1 MRSRA
6 TVSSLAFY
14 ISLGAVS
21 AQEQGP
27 PPQVAIRA
35 PYVRTPPEVVREML
49 KLAKVNRNDVVYD
62 LGCGDG
68 RIVIAAVR
76 EFGARGVG
84 IDIEGERVREAQ
96 ANARKAGVA
105 DRVEFRQQ
113 DLFQADISEA
123 TVVTLYLL
131 RDVNLELRPKL
142 LRDLKPGTRIV
153 SHSFDMGDWKPDKE
167 VQVNGSR
174 LYYWVVPGS
183 STAPE
188 RRRFTLLSP
197 AASPSHAAG
206 LRPPSS
212 GPTRIWFL
220 PAGAR
225 ECIGRSSAKPRAWRA
240 GPGSVGLP

>member
-1 MRSRA
+1 
-6 TVSSLAFY
+6 
-14 ISLGAVS
+14 
-21 AQEQGP
+21 
-27 PPQVAIRA
+27 
-35 PYVRTPPEVVREML
+35 ML

-84 IDIEGERVREAQ
+84 IDVEAERIREAR

-142 LRDLKPGTRIV
+142 LRELKPGTRIV

-167 VQVNGSR
+167 LQVNGSR
-174 LYYWVVPGS
+174 LYYWVVPEKTPS
-183 STAPE
+183 
-188 RRRFTLLSP
+188 RFRL
-197 AASPSHAAG
+197 
-206 LRPPSS
+206 
-212 GPTRIWFL
+212 
-220 PAGAR
+220 
-225 ECIGRSSAKPRAWRA
+225 
-240 GPGSVGLP
+240 

>member
-6 TVSSLAFY
+6 TISSLAFY
-14 ISLGAVS
+14 ISLGAVC
-21 AQEQGP
+21 AQQQGP

-84 IDIEGERVREAQ
+84 IDVEAERIREAR

-113 DLFQADISEA
+113 DLFEADISEA

-142 LRDLKPGTRIV
+142 LRELKAGTRIV

-167 VQVNGSR
+167 LQVNGSK
-174 LYYWVVPGS
+174 LYYWVVPEKAS
-183 STAPE
+183 S
-188 RRRFTLLSP
+188 RF
-197 AASPSHAAG
+197 
-206 LRPPSS
+206 RP
-212 GPTRIWFL
+212 
-220 PAGAR
+220 
-225 ECIGRSSAKPRAWRA
+225 
-240 GPGSVGLP
+240 